1 MSSNKKKRKEQDP
14 VEFTL
19 STLLIGAVVGI
30 IMTASNVYLGL
41 YAGMTVSASIPAAV
55 IAAGIFKLFP
65 TRDALYKSN
74 IVQTIASAGE
84 SLAAG
89 IIFTVPALVLV
100 GAWKDFAFWPTTII
114 AISGGLLGVI
124 FMIPLRKAL
133 ISGENKELTYPE
145 GVACAKVLQNTNA
158 SHREGSQEG
167 FKNIILGLIAGGVFK
182 MCTSGLGLFVASFER
197 ATALGSRVFVF
208 GSDMS
213 PALLAVGYI
222 IRLRVAALVFLGGAL
237 GWFIGIPFLSF
248 YEETSSLPPLGL
260 AWSLWDSKI
269 RYLGVG
275 AMLVGGVSSILNVRK
290 GLTEG
295 LKEIKNSYA
304 HTGIIK
310 QRKDQDMSLSSMSF
324 ILVIITFAMFC
335 LYYSFLGN
343 FGLSFSTTALMLV
356 CAFPFVAVASYIA
369 GLVGSSNSPTSGIT
383 IAVLLLVAAFFLA
396 LGYHG
401 DSAILATLGI
411 ASIVCC
417 AAATS
422 GDCSQDLKT
431 GFIIG
436 ATPKYQ
442 QWAECLG
449 VVIPAFTLAPVLT
462 LLHNAY
468 GIGDGLKAPQATLFA
483 SLTQGIFG
491 KGSLPKDML
500 LYGIVFGLVVLT
512 LDKILARKN
521 SNLRLPLMPI
531 AVGIYLPLGL
541 SFPLFL
547 GGLIQSFASQGKK
560 EESDDGVLLSSGL
573 IAGEALIG
581 VLIAVFISMGISLNI
596 ISVSHFVQELLSLVA
611 FVGIAICLYKKS

>member
-1 MSSNKKKRKEQDP
+1 MDR
-14 VEFTL
+14 
-19 STLLIGAVVGI
+19 
-30 IMTASNVYLGL
+30 
-41 YAGMTVSASIPAAV
+41 
-55 IAAGIFKLFP
+55 
-65 TRDALYKSN
+65 
-74 IVQTIASAGE
+74 
-84 SLAAG
+84 
-89 IIFTVPALVLV
+89 
-100 GAWKDFAFWPTTII
+100 
-114 AISGGLLGVI
+114 
-124 FMIPLRKAL
+124 
-133 ISGENKELTYPE
+133 

-158 SHREGSQEG
+158 SHGEGGKEG
-167 FKNIILGLIAGGVFK
+167 FKNILWGFLAGGLFK
-182 MCTSGLGLFVASFER
+182 ICTSGLGFFVASFER
-197 ATALGSRVFVF
+197 ATTLGSRIFVF

-237 GWFIGIPFLSF
+237 GWFVGIPFLSF
-248 YEETSSLPPLGL
+248 YEDTSSLPPLDI

-275 AMLVGGVSSILNVRK
+275 AMRVGGVSSIFNVRR

-295 LKEIKNSYA
+295 LKEIKSSYA
-304 HTGIIK
+304 NRHTGIIK
-310 QRKDQDMSLSSMSF
+310 HRKDQDMSLSSMSL
-324 ILVIITFAMFC
+324 ILVVITFAMFA
-335 LYYSFLGN
+335 LYYSFLGS
-343 FGLSFSTTALMLV
+343 FGLSFLTTVLMLV
-356 CAFPFVAVASYIA
+356 SAFPFVAVASYIA
-369 GLVGSSNSPTSGIT
+369 GLVGSSNNPISGIT

-422 GDCSQDLKT
+422 CDCSQDLKT

-449 VVIPAFTLAPVLT
+449 VVIPAFTIAPVLT

-468 GIGDGLKAPQATLFA
+468 GIGEGLKAPQATLFA

-500 LYGIVFGLVVLT
+500 IYGIVFGLLMLT
-512 LDKILARKN
+512 IDKILKKKI
-521 SNLRLPLMPI
+521 STLRLPLMPI

-547 GGLIQSFASQGKK
+547 GGLIQYFASKGKQ

-573 IAGEALIG
+573 IAGEALMG

-596 ISVSHFVQELLSLVA
+596 ISVSHSVQELLSIAA
-611 FVGIAICLYKKS
+611 FVGIAIYLYKKA